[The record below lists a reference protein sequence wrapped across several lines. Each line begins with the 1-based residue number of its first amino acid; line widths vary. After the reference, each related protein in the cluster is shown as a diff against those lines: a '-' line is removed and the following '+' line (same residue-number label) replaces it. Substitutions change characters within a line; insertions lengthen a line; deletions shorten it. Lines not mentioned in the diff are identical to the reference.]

1 MKVNLTNPIVISILE
16 TLSSRLELSFETVIE
31 LCIAHTNS
39 DEVLERGKQLSAEIK
54 AEVTE

>member
-39 DEVLERGKQLSAEIK
+39 DEVLERGKQLSKELQQQTK
-54 AEVTE
+54 E

>member
-1 MKVNLTNPIVISILE
+1 MQLTINNPIVISILE

-39 DEVLERGKQLSAEIK
+39 DEVLERGKQLSQELK
-54 AEVTE
+54 SQVTE

>member
-1 MKVNLTNPIVISILE
+1 MQLTINNPIVISILE

-39 DEVLERGKQLSAEIK
+39 DEVLERGKQLSQELK
-54 AEVTE
+54 LETTE

>member
-31 LCIAHTNS
+31 LVLAYTDS
-39 DEVLERGKQLSAEIK
+39 DKVLDQGKQLSQELK
-54 AEVTE
+54 SQVTE